1 MKVSII
7 TVCYNSQITI
17 KSTIESVLK
26 QTYHDIEYIIID
38 GKSTD
43 TTVEIISSYNDK
55 RIFMISEPDCGIY
68 DAINKGIKNSTGDVV
83 GILNS
88 DDTYIDENVIKKIV
102 DAFEYNFSEIIFS
115 DVVYVDRYTEKL
127 KRYYSSKYFR
137 PFLFHF
143 GFMPAHPTFFTY
155 KHNYVIYGYYSNNF
169 KIAADFDLLL
179 RFIKIHKLS
188 YYYINDLLV
197 AMKEGGVS
205 NENLSSLIR
214 LNKEIVESCR
224 NNKVYTN
231 ILIVYLKYFV
241 KWIGLIKKY

>member
-7 TVCYNSQITI
+7 TVCYNSQNTI

-43 TTVEIISSYNDK
+43 STVEIISSFNDK

-115 DVVYVDRYTEKL
+115 DVVYVDRYTEKR
-127 KRYYSSKYFR
+127 KRYYS
-137 PFLFHF
+137 
-143 GFMPAHPTFFTY
+143 
-155 KHNYVIYGYYSNNF
+155 
-169 KIAADFDLLL
+169 
-179 RFIKIHKLS
+179 
-188 YYYINDLLV
+188 
-197 AMKEGGVS
+197 
-205 NENLSSLIR
+205 
-214 LNKEIVESCR
+214 
-224 NNKVYTN
+224 
-231 ILIVYLKYFV
+231 
-241 KWIGLIKKY
+241 